1 VQRRQVRAWL
11 EANAPELKISFRL
24 IEDALD
30 LAGEPA
36 GRKMEMSSGWNLR
49 RGRQELLLESEA
61 DQGPSAAADY
71 QYKLPVP
78 GAVEIPELRVRIE
91 AQVID
96 TGEFPER
103 ERGQLLNLELMPAEF
118 LIRNWRAGDRYWPA
132 HTSTEKKV
140 KELLGDR
147 HATGARKKLWPV
159 ATAEGCGLVWV
170 RDFAAPAA
178 FQAPPGAA
186 QAIWIREI
194 GL

>member
-1 VQRRQVRAWL
+1 VEPSAW
-11 EANAPELKISFRL
+11 
-24 IEDALD
+24 
-30 LAGEPA
+30 
-36 GRKMEMSSGWNLR
+36 
-49 RGRQELLLESEA
+49 RQELLLESEA

-159 ATAEGCGLVWV
+159 ATAKDADWSGCATLRHRRPFRPRQGLLRRFGFGRLVYDV
-170 RDFAAPAA
+170 PCD
-178 FQAPPGAA
+178 G
-186 QAIWIREI
+186 
-194 GL
+194 